1 MIVAFYV
8 GLFYKTLLA
17 EVLSKASS
25 LTVMVKDYTG
35 HDRSSR
41 LQMNFKTA
49 VFISFTLFA

>member
-41 LQMNFKTA
+41 LKMNFKTA